1 MKIDFQRAL
10 TAPPGARE
18 VVLVR
23 HGSCDP
29 PAPDG
34 LIDGRSDPGLNERG
48 RAEAAAAAGVPLGGE
63 AVAAIHVSPMAR
75 TTETAAPIIAEHQV
89 EPIVTPTSA
98 RSTWVSG
105 RATGSPRAAPP
116 ATRSWPASSPSS
128 AGT

>member
-29 PAPDG
+29 PAADG

-48 RAEAAAAAGVPLGGE
+48 APRRRRRACGCGDEP
-63 AVAAIHVSPMAR
+63 VAAIHVSPMAR
-75 TTETAAPIIAEHQV
+75 TTETAAPIIAELKIQ
-89 EPIVTPTSA
+89 PSLDADLA
-98 RSTWVSG
+98 RSTSASG
-105 RATGSPRAAPP
+105 RATGSPPAAPP